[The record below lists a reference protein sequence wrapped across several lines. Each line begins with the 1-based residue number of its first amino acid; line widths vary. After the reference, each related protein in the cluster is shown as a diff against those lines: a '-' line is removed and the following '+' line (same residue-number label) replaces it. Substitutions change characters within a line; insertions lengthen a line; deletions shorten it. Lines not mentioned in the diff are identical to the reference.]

1 MKIDKI
7 IETFHLYENFNIKF
21 KEIYNEFAT
30 IYAEDEIEKII
41 NLDLSITN
49 KNLDLIKAIDFLFE
63 INCFEKHYF
72 DVDYN
77 YFADIFN
84 NSKNNYLEIK
94 SNYINLTMI
103 LDNIKKLENV
113 FTLKTSNTQVVILNT
128 TLNESSFSY
137 TEIEIAFNNSY
148 ILKQYK
154 DQSIKIYGS
163 ENNIELFY
171 DFILQ
176 YLRAICIYDE
186 KLRIYKCILGGLY
199 FATDILKSKSITH
212 LIYDKNILNKKIYLH
227 TIDDLYNANLF
238 DFDIFELDYIYT
250 KLRVLDFNTPSYYY
264 NLIITNLTPKEKAV
278 FQLRFNEKQTL
289 EQVGQKFNL
298 TRERAR
304 QIETRGIER
313 FVNNKKFNKFCN
325 SIILHCGNAFYFTE
339 EDLLENNLD
348 VSFIR
353 KVYPQI
359 LGNCFNEK
367 FYFYDSKCPLIL
379 EKYIETLPDMS
390 LTDELANNIKLFF
403 EEQFKGLNSGEIQ
416 DWILNNYH
424 HYSKY
429 SFRNKLKHNKVV
441 ILIMKKYFS
450 DGIDLND
457 EESILS
463 IIKYAKD
470 EYDYELTDS
479 IRSIKAIIQ
488 NTCIPCGRGRR
499 IYNEQ
504 SIILSENLSEKILNF
519 ICKYKSDAV
528 PISGIYDIFEDD
540 LNEIGIMNRYS
551 LQDVLKRSFSDK
563 YNKIITR
570 DYVLESESS
579 SIYDEIELYI
589 SNSSHLVTIEELKE
603 NFPGITNGILQS
615 VTDKTNILNMNG
627 YYVNIQSFNIT
638 TDEKKTLFDLI
649 NEKTNNG
656 VQQHSKFLFDSIKQ
670 KISGFFNR
678 IGLNHYLQF
687 YSLVEKLF
695 KSNFNFQRPFIGN
708 KKVNIITCE
717 ELLLNNV
724 IKKGE
729 VTLKEFKELSHTV
742 GYYLDGYIEYVKK
755 YVCQIIFKNQ
765 HTIISVEKIDLK
777 NFDED
782 KLDLILHRFIGEL
795 DYKALYLFTSY
806 WELPDIGI
814 KWNEWVL
821 YSIILKYSKQF
832 DVVTTSKIMKNAIPV
847 IIKKGFK
854 LSESIIHEIESRKIE
869 NNELDDVLDFDELDI
884 NEF

>member
-1 MKIDKI
+1 M
-7 IETFHLYENFNIKF
+7 
-21 KEIYNEFAT
+21 
-30 IYAEDEIEKII
+30 
-41 NLDLSITN
+41 
-49 KNLDLIKAIDFLFE
+49 
-63 INCFEKHYF
+63 
-72 DVDYN
+72 
-77 YFADIFN
+77 
-84 NSKNNYLEIK
+84 
-94 SNYINLTMI
+94 
-103 LDNIKKLENV
+103 
-113 FTLKTSNTQVVILNT
+113 
-128 TLNESSFSY
+128 
-137 TEIEIAFNNSY
+137 
-148 ILKQYK
+148 
-154 DQSIKIYGS
+154 
-163 ENNIELFY
+163 
-171 DFILQ
+171 
-176 YLRAICIYDE
+176 
-186 KLRIYKCILGGLY
+186 
-199 FATDILKSKSITH
+199 
-212 LIYDKNILNKKIYLH
+212 
-227 TIDDLYNANLF
+227 
-238 DFDIFELDYIYT
+238 
-250 KLRVLDFNTPSYYY
+250 
-264 NLIITNLTPKEKAV
+264 
-278 FQLRFNEKQTL
+278 
-289 EQVGQKFNL
+289 
-298 TRERAR
+298 
-304 QIETRGIER
+304 
-313 FVNNKKFNKFCN
+313 
-325 SIILHCGNAFYFTE
+325 
-339 EDLLENNLD
+339 
-348 VSFIR
+348 
-353 KVYPQI
+353 
-359 LGNCFNEK
+359 
-367 FYFYDSKCPLIL
+367 
-379 EKYIETLPDMS
+379 
-390 LTDELANNIKLFF
+390 
-403 EEQFKGLNSGEIQ
+403 
-416 DWILNNYH
+416 
-424 HYSKY
+424 
-429 SFRNKLKHNKVV
+429 
-441 ILIMKKYFS
+441 
-450 DGIDLND
+450 
-457 EESILS
+457 
-463 IIKYAKD
+463 
-470 EYDYELTDS
+470 
-479 IRSIKAIIQ
+479 
-488 NTCIPCGRGRR
+488 
-499 IYNEQ
+499 
-504 SIILSENLSEKILNF
+504 
-519 ICKYKSDAV
+519 
-528 PISGIYDIFEDD
+528 
-540 LNEIGIMNRYS
+540 
-551 LQDVLKRSFSDK
+551 KRSFSDK

>member
-7 IETFHLYENFNIKF
+7 IETFHSYENLNSKF
-21 KEIYNEFAT
+21 KEIYNEIAMLYT
-30 IYAEDEIEKII
+30 EDEIEKII
-41 NLDLSITN
+41 NSEQNITDEN
-49 KNLDLIKAIDFLFE
+49 QHLIKALDFLFK
-63 INCFEKHYF
+63 INCSEKHYF
-72 DVDYN
+72 DVGYN

-84 NSKNNYLEIK
+84 NSKKNYLDIK
-94 SNYINLTMI
+94 SNYINLTMV
-103 LDNIKKLENV
+103 LDNIKRLDAL
-113 FTLKTSNTQVVILNT
+113 FTLKTNNTQVVILNT

-137 TEIEIAFNNSY
+137 TEREVDFNHNY
-148 ILKQYK
+148 ILKEYK
-154 DQSIKIYGS
+154 DQNIKIYGS

-171 DFILQ
+171 DFIFQ
-176 YLRAICIYDE
+176 YFREIFNYDE
-186 KLRIYKCILGGLY
+186 KLRIYKCILSGLY
-199 FATDILKSKSITH
+199 FASDALKSKSITY
-212 LIYDKNILNKKIYLH
+212 LIYDKNILNKMGNLQI
-227 TIDDLYNANLF
+227 IDDLYKINLF
-238 DFDIFELDYIYT
+238 DFTIFELEYIYS
-250 KLRVLDFNTPSYYY
+250 KLRELDFNTPSYYY
-264 NLIITNLTPKEKAV
+264 NLIVQNLTPKEEEV
-278 FQLRFNEKQTL
+278 FKLRFSEKQTL
-289 EQVGQKFNL
+289 EQLGQRFNL
-298 TRERAR
+298 TRERVR

-313 FVNNKKFNKFCN
+313 FIHNKKFNKFCN
-325 SIILHCGNAFYFTE
+325 SILLHCGNALFFTE
-339 EDLLENNLD
+339 EDLLKNSLD
-348 VSFIR
+348 VSFVR
-353 KVYPQI
+353 KAHPQI
-359 LGNCFNEK
+359 LENGFKEK
-367 FYFYDSKCPLIL
+367 FYFYDSKIPLIL

-390 LTDELANNIKLFF
+390 LTDELVNNIKLFF
-403 EEQFKGLNSGEIQ
+403 EDQFKGLKSGEIQ

-441 ILIMKKYFS
+441 VLIMQKYFS

-457 EESILS
+457 EQSILG
-463 IIKYAKD
+463 IINYAKN
-470 EYDYELTDS
+470 EYDYELTGS
-479 IRSIKAIIQ
+479 LRSIKAIIQ
-488 NTCIPCGRGRR
+488 NTCSPCGRGRR

-504 SIILSENLSEKILNF
+504 SIKLSENLTEKILNF

-528 PISGIYDIFEDD
+528 PIAGIYDSFEDD

-551 LQDVLKRSFSDK
+551 LQDVLKRYFSDE
-563 YNKIITR
+563 YVITR

-627 YYVNIQSFNIT
+627 YYVNIHSFNIT
-638 TDEKKTLFDLI
+638 TDERKTLFDLI
-649 NEKTNNG
+649 KEKTNNG
-656 VQQHSKFLFDSIKQ
+656 VQQHSKFLFDSIKL

-678 IGLNHYLQF
+678 IGLNYYLQF

-695 KSNFNFQRPFIGN
+695 KAKFNFQRPFIAN
-708 KKVNIITCE
+708 KEVSIITCE

-729 VTLKEFKELSHTV
+729 VTLKEFKELSNTV

-755 YVCQIIFKNQ
+755 YVCKIIFKNQ
-765 HTIISVEKIDLK
+765 HTIISVEKINLN
-777 NFDED
+777 NFNED
-782 KLDLILHRFIGEL
+782 KLDLILHKFIGEL

-814 KWNEWVL
+814 KWNEWIL

-869 NNELDDVLDFDELDI
+869 NNELDDFLDFDEFDN